1 MSIMSTWLA
10 LLGMCSMWWS
20 IQSWP
25 QYTEDCKCGV
35 SADKQPRARIVGG
48 EDATPGEF
56 PWAAALEYLESTYCG
71 AAIVSDRIV
80 LTAAHCLKK
89 RVPIQV
95 RVGGHN
101 TSKLEG
107 TMLIP
112 ARAIAH
118 PDYGRRSKNLGS
130 DIAALRL
137 NKRIKFEQFE
147 GRVAPACLPEPG
159 HVIDHLTV
167 VAAGWGL
174 TEEGGGEEKKSKVL
188 QKVQLEVIPNVK
200 CFKETGYRVIEN
212 YMDETMLCAW
222 GEDRD
227 ACGGDSGGPL
237 AFWDDDTQR
246 WTLVGII
253 SFGVGCGRR
262 DYPGIYSRVAFHLDW
277 VRSHLISSRSKL
289 CKN

>member
-1 MSIMSTWLA
+1 MLTWLA
-10 LLGMCSMWWS
+10 FLVLSILLESL
-20 IQSWP
+20 QSWP
-25 QYTEDCKCGV
+25 QFTEDCACGV
-35 SADKQPRARIVGG
+35 SSDKQPHAKIVGG
-48 EDATPGEF
+48 VDTRPGEF
-56 PWAAALEYLESTYCG
+56 PWAAALEYLDSSYCG
-71 AAIVSDRIV
+71 AAIISDRIV

-101 TSKLEG
+101 TSVPEG
-107 TMLIP
+107 TELIP
-112 ARAIAH
+112 ARAIVH
-118 PDYGRRSKNLGS
+118 PDYGKKSKNLGS

-137 NKRIKFEQFE
+137 NKRIKFEDFK

-159 HVIDHLTV
+159 QLMDHLPV

-222 GEDRD
+222 GEDKD

-237 AFWDDDTQR
+237 AFWEEETQR
-246 WTLVGII
+246 WLLVGII

-262 DYPGIYSRVAFHLDW
+262 DYPGIYSSVAFHLDW
-277 VRSHLISSRSKL
+277 IRSHLISSRSKQ
-289 CKN
+289 CKD